1 MCSEITK
8 GKLIKLRRLLGRGD
22 KTAIIVQSAK
32 ETITKSD
39 LHRRLVRRLR
49 DTDEE
54 TEHYLHDRIMNAF
67 FNQTAIKGIAQG
79 HTVLCL
85 QLTDLLN
92 MTQRPS
98 EKWAQL
104 LRKRL
109 KQVDLHTIDTILIPV
124 NIRNKHWVLVT
135 ADMRKHT
142 LALYDSLPTFL
153 EKYTDENPLQSIK
166 KFLQTHPDFKD
177 FPWTTQETQHY
188 PKQKNGV
195 DCGLFTCAAALC
207 IIARQEMHF
216 DHRHIKHFR
225 TQLAQWLI
233 DDSTNHSHVS
243 YIPKTAE
250 IALQNA
256 VPSQS
261 DTHQTH
267 QTTPAH
273 MVIEKKRGGEEG
285 ADRDDVEGKR
295 AGNLGSD
302 PGMPQREEQRGC
314 DPHAAHSPSAPQGVA
329 HQDQVKTLSP
339 SQKAATLV
347 LPQRSTPKTSR
358 SKQPRQT
365 RQRGRKPAP
374 TTRNPQANKTQHQ
387 LTDFWNNPQPLARM
401 PRKSAATTEQLLS
414 TTVARKATR
423 DEDAPT

>member
-1 MCSEITK
+1 M
-8 GKLIKLRRLLGRGD
+8 
-22 KTAIIVQSAK
+22 
-32 ETITKSD
+32 
-39 LHRRLVRRLR
+39 
-49 DTDEE
+49 
-54 TEHYLHDRIMNAF
+54 
-67 FNQTAIKGIAQG
+67 
-79 HTVLCL
+79 
-85 QLTDLLN
+85 
-92 MTQRPS
+92 
-98 EKWAQL
+98 
-104 LRKRL
+104 
-109 KQVDLHTIDTILIPV
+109 
-124 NIRNKHWVLVT
+124 
-135 ADMRKHT
+135 
-142 LALYDSLPTFL
+142 YDSLPTFL

-233 DDSTNHSHVS
+233 DDSTTHSHVS

-250 IALQNA
+250 IALQTA

-267 QTTPAH
+267 QNTPAH

-285 ADRDDVEGKR
+285 VDRDDVEGKR

-339 SQKAATLV
+339 SLKAGTGV

-365 RQRGRKPAP
+365 HQRGRKPAP

>member
-1 MCSEITK
+1 
-8 GKLIKLRRLLGRGD
+8 
-22 KTAIIVQSAK
+22 
-32 ETITKSD
+32 
-39 LHRRLVRRLR
+39 
-49 DTDEE
+49 
-54 TEHYLHDRIMNAF
+54 
-67 FNQTAIKGIAQG
+67 
-79 HTVLCL
+79 
-85 QLTDLLN
+85 
-92 MTQRPS
+92 
-98 EKWAQL
+98 
-104 LRKRL
+104 
-109 KQVDLHTIDTILIPV
+109 
-124 NIRNKHWVLVT
+124 
-135 ADMRKHT
+135 
-142 LALYDSLPTFL
+142 
-153 EKYTDENPLQSIK
+153 
-166 KFLQTHPDFKD
+166 
-177 FPWTTQETQHY
+177 
-188 PKQKNGV
+188 
-195 DCGLFTCAAALC
+195 
-207 IIARQEMHF
+207 MHF

-339 SQKAATLV
+339 SLKAGTGV
-347 LPQRSTPKTSR
+347 LPQRSTPNQDQPKQTTKTNTPKGAEASANNA
-358 SKQPRQT
+358 QPPSQQDPTPADRLLEQT
-365 RQRGRKPAP
+365 PAVS
-374 TTRNPQANKTQHQ
+374 THAQEAGSNNRATALHNGSTESNPG
-387 LTDFWNNPQPLARM
+387 
-401 PRKSAATTEQLLS
+401 
-414 TTVARKATR
+414 
-423 DEDAPT
+423 